1 MRYLKNSNL
10 EFIEIDEDNLVIYN
24 PDNGDTHYINST
36 GKVILS
42 LLDSATSK
50 IDLIE
55 KICDLYEGTIDE
67 FERDIHVFLEKLIE
81 KGIVIQP

>member
-1 MRYLKNSNL
+1 MRYLKNRNL

-42 LLDSATSK
+42 LLDSTASK

-67 FERDIHVFLEKLIE
+67 IERDIHGFLDKLIE
-81 KGIVIQP
+81 KGIVIQS